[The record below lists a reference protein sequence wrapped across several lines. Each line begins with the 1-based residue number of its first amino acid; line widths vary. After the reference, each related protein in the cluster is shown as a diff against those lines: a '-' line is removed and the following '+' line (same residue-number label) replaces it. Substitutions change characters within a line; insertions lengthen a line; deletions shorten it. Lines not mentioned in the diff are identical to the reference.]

1 MTARGVRPPDATAA
15 VYKEYRL
22 ESWDEFLR
30 VITGKPYS
38 NWAFRGHRKE
48 SWALASAVS
57 RYFRSFHI
65 DPRAWP
71 QQEGRILRIFKRK
84 ANLFLPQVPDPDDDF
99 QWLALMQHHGAPTR
113 LLDFTWS
120 PYVAAFFALERATGD
135 AAVWA
140 LNPVNISAGGIRR
153 SAKSR
158 KPSVTTRRMDPRIK
172 GNFERYFLK
181 GNLEFIWLGEPHIM
195 NRRLIAQ
202 SGTFAL
208 PGALDRPLEEI
219 VRQYPDPENM
229 MAKLIL
235 PACKVRETGLRE
247 LYRMNITHA
256 TLFPD
261 LDGLARSLAYELE
274 FHWAYNP
281 RTMESYLAE
290 D

>member
-1 MTARGVRPPDATAA
+1 MSDKAPPIYR
-15 VYKEYRL
+15 VYRL
-22 ESWDEFLR
+22 ESWDAFLKI
-30 VITGKPYS
+30 ITGSPYS
-38 NWAFRGHRKE
+38 NWAFRGSRKQEWPLE
-48 SWALASAVS
+48 SALS

-71 QQEGRILRIFKRK
+71 MQEGRILRVFKRK
-84 ANLFLPQVPDPDDDF
+84 AHQFLAQPPDANDDF

-120 PYVAAFFALERATGD
+120 PYVAAFFALERATTQ

-140 LNPVNISAGGIRR
+140 LNPTDISAGGIRR
-153 SAKSR
+153 LPKTAR
-158 KPSVTTRRMDPRIK
+158 PSITRQEMDPRRK
-172 GNFERYFLK
+172 GNFAKYFLK
-181 GNLEFIWLGEPHIM
+181 GNREFIWLGEPDMM

-208 PGALDRPLEEI
+208 PGVLDRPMEEI
-219 VRQYPDPENM
+219 VRNYPDPKNM
-229 MAKLIL
+229 MAKFIL
-235 PACKVRETGLRE
+235 PAAKVRETGLRE

-281 RTMESYLAE
+281 RTMESLRTEA
-290 D
+290 